1 MPDLGEEMGDVAEER
16 SEVIT
21 LVEENLSIFADAI
34 IEDAE
39 VSYDADKNNVTV
51 QIPVN
56 EQTADRIE
64 DEFDGVNVINR
75 SRERL
80 RFNLQLT
87 Q

>member
-1 MPDLGEEMGDVAEER
+1 MGDVAEER

>member
-1 MPDLGEEMGDVAEER
+1 MGDVAEER

-21 LVEENLSIFADAI
+21 LVEENLSVFADAI

-56 EQTADRIE
+56 EQTADLIE
-64 DEFDGVNVINR
+64 DEFDGVNVTSR

-80 RFNLQLT
+80 RFELQLV